1 MKITINIKKDENIEL
16 GDFLVICG
24 SDGEKQV
31 RQIIRFKDWYIGID
45 IKTGNYGFF
54 KNSIKE
60 LYKEYLEVF
69 DEVRLVKNSDV
80 ETIIGGGQEENV

>member
-1 MKITINIKKDENIEL
+1 MKITINIKKDENIEV

-24 SDGEKQV
+24 GDGEKLV

-45 IKTGNYGFF
+45 IKTGNYGFS

>member
-1 MKITINIKKDENIEL
+1 MKITINIKKDEDIEL
-16 GDFLVICG
+16 GDFLVICDG
-24 SDGEKQV
+24 DGEKLV
-31 RQIIRFKDWYIGID
+31 RQIIRFKDWYVAID

-60 LYKEYLEVF
+60 LYKEYLEVY